1 MALGAEPAQRLQA
14 LQGDTGDEGVE
25 SVVDLPVGYAGGK
38 VAAHLCAPLLRTDGA
53 LLEREEYAPL
63 AVVAQIVGYVGEAET
78 PERLDAVFAADVDDY
93 AAEVEKKV
101 ARHRH
106 VRGYSTVHVSP
117 ARIMSRRAEKPFLA
131 RTSATWAD
139 TSAS

>member
-1 MALGAEPAQRLQA
+1 MTAEPTIL
-14 LQGDTGDEGVE
+14 L
-25 SVVDLPVGYAGGK
+25 LGGSSELGLAI
-38 VAAHLCAPLLRTDGA
+38 VAA

-117 ARIMSRRAEKPFLA
+117 ARIGMPRV
-131 RTSATWAD
+131 
-139 TSAS
+139 